1 MPFRVMWSSRRDG
14 AVAWRRVGGPYL
26 LLTETLAKLYCSIV
40 VRALSTIGQL
50 QVVKAIVGN
59 RRRVGRLSE

>member
-14 AVAWRRVGGPYL
+14 AVAWRRVGDPYL